1 MLLPFFIMQDSWKY
15 VTVCIS
21 FLSGPQGTS
30 HTKDS
35 VLEKTP
41 ESPVDLIQSPGSN
54 QSILK
59 EINPEYSLEG
69 LMLNLKLQSFGH
81 LM

>member
-1 MLLPFFIMQDSWKY
+1 MLLPFFIIQDSWKY

-35 VLEKTP
+35 VLEKTL
-41 ESPVDLIQSPGSN
+41 ESPMDLIQSPGSN

-59 EINPEYSLEG
+59 DINPEYSLEG